1 MRNSDRAWLALA
13 AGVAAYD
20 LVATDEEQ
28 LTDAARR
35 YFKSQP
41 VATASM
47 ILITGLHLIGG
58 IPQWCD
64 PFALSFAAYR
74 RLRAAPALNARW
86 ITSVFPHE
94 GSR

>member
-1 MRNSDRAWLALA
+1 MRNSDRAWLLLA

-28 LTDAARR
+28 LTGAARR

-41 VATASM
+41 VATAST

-64 PFALSFAAYR
+64 PFTLSLAACR
-74 RLRAAPALNARW
+74 RLRGA
-86 ITSVFPHE
+86 
-94 GSR
+94 

>member
-1 MRNSDRAWLALA
+1 MRNADRAWLALA

-28 LTDAARR
+28 LTGAARR

-47 ILITGLHLIGG
+47 ILITGLHLVGG

-64 PFALSFAAYR
+64 PFALLFAAYR
-74 RLRAAPALNARW
+74 QLRAAAALNARSN
-86 ITSVFPHE
+86 TSLSPHG